1 MVKACK
7 VKMSGVKMS
16 KMKTSEIKTDETKM
30 SEVKMSEVKVRYGK
44 NKNQGTVLK
53 RLYPDIFCGF
63 NVRSFYDSSCFERN
77 PAAVCMSFD
86 SSSLPTLEAVSP
98 SGMRDTTLPV
108 MSPSVIIGI
117 TAETKYP
124 LS

>member
-53 RLYPDIFCGF
+53 RLYPDIFAVLTCGPF
-63 NVRSFYDSSCFERN
+63 MTQ
-77 PAAVCMSFD
+77 AV
-86 SSSLPTLEAVSP
+86 LREIRP
-98 SGMRDTTLPV
+98 
-108 MSPSVIIGI
+108 PSV
-117 TAETKYP
+117 
-124 LS
+124 